1 LVIKGLIQ
9 CRATV
14 NDKGKVPLSASA
26 VHVSRYFYRIS
37 MEVVIIKIAKRFDKY
52 ASAPETTCLG

>member
-1 LVIKGLIQ
+1 LKDRLNALQPSTTREKIP
-9 CRATV
+9 A
-14 NDKGKVPLSASA
+14 SASV

-52 ASAPETTCLG
+52 ASAPETACLR